1 MYLCKICEIDD
12 KLFATNSFTNSN
24 VGKEDSLTGNIIDS
38 APENYPPILVQSMMK
53 KVVEE
58 NRDRRAIVSCDG
70 TIDWNYG
77 QYYQEVQK
85 AAKGFISLGK

>member
-1 MYLCKICEIDD
+1 
-12 KLFATNSFTNSN
+12 
-24 VGKEDSLTGNIIDS
+24 
-38 APENYPPILVQSMMK
+38 MMK

-85 AAKGFISLGK
+85 AAKGFISLGMYFVTKASIRFSQGRASEAPPWFSLH

>member
-1 MYLCKICEIDD
+1 M
-12 KLFATNSFTNSN
+12 
-24 VGKEDSLTGNIIDS
+24 DS

-77 QYYQEVQK
+77 QYHQEVQK
-85 AAKGFISLGK
+85 AAKGFISLGM